1 MKSSKNKKGIEYSSH
16 QLVFHFEGSTFI
28 LLTFFCFSEDVE
40 GVFEFVWNVLLH
52 GFGYRLSC
60 VGEGTGQGSDFT
72 EKSLDA
78 FLRIQRGVDDLGQLL
93 DLGDAHRWKR
103 GGIGRKVLVVLRL
116 TMVAILVAL
125 ILSVIVG
132 MLIVIAIPLYIVVRS
147 LIIPS
152 SFCASKGL
160 IVLLAKF
167 FK

>member
-1 MKSSKNKKGIEYSSH
+1 
-16 QLVFHFEGSTFI
+16 
-28 LLTFFCFSEDVE
+28 
-40 GVFEFVWNVLLH
+40 
-52 GFGYRLSC
+52 
-60 VGEGTGQGSDFT
+60 
-72 EKSLDA
+72 
-78 FLRIQRGVDDLGQLL
+78 
-93 DLGDAHRWKR
+93 
-103 GGIGRKVLVVLRL
+103 
-116 TMVAILVAL
+116 MVAILVAL